1 MSGNFTCEVTA
12 DAPSFYTA
20 TATNFLQ
27 VVGEF
32 TALIGSLVHI
42 EIHNETK
49 FKWNSFYY
57 ILITNFYVVIFAKG
71 NFYLFIHS
79 FQLILIYF
87 SNGIYFV
94 VLLFAFICWTIY
106 TTQNIYGQ
114 MNNVENLF

>member
-1 MSGNFTCEVTA
+1 MSNATHVTLRNVGFNLSGNFTCEVTA

-49 FKWNSFYY
+49 FK
-57 ILITNFYVVIFAKG
+57 
-71 NFYLFIHS
+71 
-79 FQLILIYF
+79 
-87 SNGIYFV
+87 
-94 VLLFAFICWTIY
+94 
-106 TTQNIYGQ
+106 
-114 MNNVENLF
+114 